1 MNKHFHDSRYY
12 LSRAVEHA
20 RLGVTESLEPLV
32 TRVRS
37 RVGRDAEVEPK
48 STRVD
53 RVREDVTAL
62 ERSAETRVRQAVGAA
77 RARVDRDGS
86 SEADSE
92 R

>member
-37 RVGRDAEVEPK
+37 RVGRDAEVEPE

-62 ERSAETRVRQAVGAA
+62 ERRAETRVREAVGTA
-77 RARVDRDGS
+77 RARVDRGGS
-86 SEADSE
+86 SEVDGE